1 MGVMKMEL
9 RKDKIMGR
17 VLTEGEKEKQ
27 AFNIGVTNELMKNLL
42 GKEKINIY
50 DFAIKH
56 MKLKHYDYEQV
67 KEIQKNLSNEELEKF
82 PSMGLDMG
90 VFQNNQNE
98 YISVYD
104 IGDIRLKSIEMA
116 KEWTETI
123 QDLITGNHE
132 VENSKNAVDTLKV
145 HFKWSERFSQENI
158 IFEGNEAVEFLNK
171 LIEADNIY
179 SEEREINDQDSE
191 EDYLPYYKTKLAI
204 EYSGVKYDI
213 ERIDLGDG
221 IYKDLKSFT
230 REREENFQFLSN
242 KIEKLRSVTSDKI
255 VDDFKNNYS
264 KLFQEMKDYNP
275 QKQEFKTSGEAFREV
290 KKVLSEKEMKMEE
303 IKANLWKK
311 NNGKDNDKE
320 R

>member
-1 MGVMKMEL
+1 MEL

-17 VLTEGEKEKQ
+17 VLTEREKEKQ

-132 VENSKNAVDTLKV
+132 VDRLIQDANNTL
-145 HFKWSERFSQENI
+145 
-158 IFEGNEAVEFLNK
+158 
-171 LIEADNIY
+171 
-179 SEEREINDQDSE
+179 
-191 EDYLPYYKTKLAI
+191 
-204 EYSGVKYDI
+204 
-213 ERIDLGDG
+213 
-221 IYKDLKSFT
+221 
-230 REREENFQFLSN
+230 
-242 KIEKLRSVTSDKI
+242 
-255 VDDFKNNYS
+255 
-264 KLFQEMKDYNP
+264 M
-275 QKQEFKTSGEAFREV
+275 
-290 KKVLSEKEMKMEE
+290 
-303 IKANLWKK
+303 
-311 NNGKDNDKE
+311 
-320 R
+320 